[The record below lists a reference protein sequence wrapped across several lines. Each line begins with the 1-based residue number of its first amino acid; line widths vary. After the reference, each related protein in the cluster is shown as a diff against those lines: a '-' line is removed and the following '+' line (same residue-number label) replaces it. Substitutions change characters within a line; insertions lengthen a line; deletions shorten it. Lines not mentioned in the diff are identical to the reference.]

1 MVQEYCLFL
10 LNMEDSLMNTLCSVC
25 AMVGSIPSFGI
36 VCNSSQNRG
45 RFDSNDSL
53 ECKDSKKSLLVVL
66 CCVTIDGW

>member
-10 LNMEDSLMNTLCSVC
+10 LPLKDFMKITLCSVC
-25 AMVGSIPSFGI
+25 ALVGSIPSFGI

-45 RFDSNDSL
+45 RFDPIDSL

-66 CCVTIDGW
+66 C